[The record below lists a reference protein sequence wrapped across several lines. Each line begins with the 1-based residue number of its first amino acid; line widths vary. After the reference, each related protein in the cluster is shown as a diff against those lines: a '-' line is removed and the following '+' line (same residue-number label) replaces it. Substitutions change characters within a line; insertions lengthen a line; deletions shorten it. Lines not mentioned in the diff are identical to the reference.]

1 MTGMV
6 GEARD
11 ASSSEFAGPARVRVF
26 AVGVLVAAF
35 LIGGCGGGGSSTTA
49 QPQAKPNHDAALREH
64 KDNPTHPDAGLKEH
78 KDNPTSSDA
87 TLREHKENPTQTSQ
101 AGQ

>member
-11 ASSSEFAGPARVRVF
+11 ASSSEFASPARVRVF

-35 LIGGCGGGGSSTTA
+35 LIGGCGGGSSTTS
-49 QPQAKPNHDAALREH
+49 QTPTRPDRDAALKQH
-64 KDNPTHPDAGLKEH
+64 KDNPTRSVTALNQH
-78 KDNPTSSDA
+78 KDNPT
-87 TLREHKENPTQTSQ
+87 RTSQGGQ